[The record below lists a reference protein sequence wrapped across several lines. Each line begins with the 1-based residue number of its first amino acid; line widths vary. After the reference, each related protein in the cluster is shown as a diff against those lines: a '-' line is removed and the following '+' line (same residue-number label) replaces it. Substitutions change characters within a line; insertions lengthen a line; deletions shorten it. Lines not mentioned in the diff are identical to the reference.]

1 MLRKDYLVKKPV
13 EWIYA
18 NSITCRVEC
27 PAELVDM
34 TQVKRKDDP
43 KTFDIEEANRY
54 VNLFKMQNQIT
65 VKFTL
70 KIILTQ
76 FVEFVDYFLLF
87 SKNESVAYLVFVMC
101 TYILSTQ

>member
-1 MLRKDYLVKKPV
+1 V

-18 NSITCRVEC
+18 YSVTCRVEC

-54 VNLFKMQNQIT
+54 VNLFKM
-65 VKFTL
+65 
-70 KIILTQ
+70 
-76 FVEFVDYFLLF
+76 
-87 SKNESVAYLVFVMC
+87 
-101 TYILSTQ
+101 